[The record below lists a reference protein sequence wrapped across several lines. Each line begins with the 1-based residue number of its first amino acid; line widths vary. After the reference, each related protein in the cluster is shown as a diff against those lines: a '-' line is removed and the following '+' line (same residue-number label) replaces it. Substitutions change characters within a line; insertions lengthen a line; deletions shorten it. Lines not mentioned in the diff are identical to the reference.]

1 MGASEEVAVRGTTR
15 VRVRRLLAFV
25 AVAAVAI
32 ASAAPAAANG
42 RGQQIAFQSARG
54 LDPAT
59 NLQRIY
65 SMQQDGS
72 HVQPLLPE
80 RFDNSFD
87 VAWSPDGGRFAFT
100 SILDP
105 GYFEIHV
112 ARADG
117 KHIRRITVTGDVHDA
132 GPAWFPSGDRL
143 AFVSDR
149 VESDPTAFGQFDIYV
164 TRLRPPFKPFN
175 LTNNPGND
183 CGCYEPAFI
192 FAAPSV
198 SPDGTR
204 IAFTS
209 DVAETDNFDV
219 YVVNRDGSGLQRLT
233 TEPGIDAEPDW
244 SPDGHAIAFNSDR
257 DGDAELYIMRPDG
270 RGVTQVTRN
279 DGVQD
284 IQPDWSP
291 NGRRFLFASDAS
303 GNNDIWVIDTDGED
317 ARQLTTDPAVD
328 ERPAW
333 RPRRAR
339 DHHDDD

>member
-1 MGASEEVAVRGTTR
+1 VRGTTR
-15 VRVRRLLAFV
+15 VRGRRLLAFAVVSAV
-25 AVAAVAI
+25 AV
-32 ASAAPAAANG
+32 ASAAPAAGDG
-42 RGQQIAFQSARG
+42 RDQQIAFQSGRG

-65 SMQQDGS
+65 SMQRDGS
-72 HVQPLLPE
+72 NVQPLLPE

-117 KHIRRITVTGDVHDA
+117 TRIQRITETGDVHDG
-132 GPAWFPSGDRL
+132 GPAWFPGGDKL

-149 VESDPTAFGQFDIYV
+149 VESDPSAFGQFDIYV
-164 TRLRPPFKPFN
+164 TRLRPPFDLFN
-175 LTNNPGND
+175 VTNNPGND

-198 SPDGTR
+198 SPDGKH

-209 DVAETDNFDV
+209 DVAKRGNFDV
-219 YVVNRDGSGLQRLT
+219 YVIKRDGTRLRRLT
-233 TEPGIDAEPDW
+233 TGPGIDAEPDW
-244 SPDGHAIAFNSDR
+244 SPDGRTIAFNSDR
-257 DGDAELYIMRPDG
+257 DGDAELYVMRRDG
-270 RGVTQVTRN
+270 SGVTQVTRN
-279 DGVQD
+279 NAVQD

-291 NGRRFLFASDAS
+291 DGRKFAFTSDAS
-303 GNNDIWVIDTDGED
+303 GNSDIWVIEPDGED
-317 ARQLTTDPAVD
+317 ARQLTAHPAVD

-333 RPRRAR
+333 QPRRG
-339 DHHDDD
+339 DQPDQDLDEDG

>member
-1 MGASEEVAVRGTTR
+1 M
-15 VRVRRLLAFV
+15 
-25 AVAAVAI
+25 
-32 ASAAPAAANG
+32 
-42 RGQQIAFQSARG
+42 
-54 LDPAT
+54 
-59 NLQRIY
+59 QR
-65 SMQQDGS
+65 DGS
-72 HVQPLLPE
+72 NVQPLLPE

-117 KHIRRITVTGDVHDA
+117 TRIRRITVTGDVHDA
-132 GPAWFPSGDRL
+132 GPAWFPRGDKL

-149 VESDPTAFGQFDIYV
+149 VASDPTTFGPFDIYV
-164 TRLRPPFKPFN
+164 TRLRPPFELFN
-175 LTNNPGND
+175 VTNNPGND

-198 SPDGTR
+198 SPDGKR

-219 YVVNRDGSGLQRLT
+219 YVINRDGTGLRRLT

-244 SPDGHAIAFNSDR
+244 SPAGHTIAFNSDR
-257 DGDAELYIMRPDG
+257 DGDAELYLMRPDG
-270 RGVTQVTRN
+270 GGVAQVTRN
-279 DGVQD
+279 EEVQD
-284 IQPDWSP
+284 IHPDWSP
-291 NGRRFLFASDAS
+291 DGRRFAFTSDAS

-317 ARQLTTDPAVD
+317 ARQLTADPAVD

-333 RPRRAR
+333 RPRRGHHH
-339 DHHDDD
+339 DHHEHN